1 MRVVIQR
8 SSYAEVFV
16 DKVSVGKIDKGYT
29 ILVAFTHGDTIDD
42 IKYMVNKILKLRIF
56 DDENGV
62 MNLDIKKV
70 GGKILSISQ
79 FTLYANTKEGN
90 RPTYT
95 MAMKREE
102 AIKLY
107 DEFNNELRKNDIEV
121 QTGIFGSDMD
131 VRIHNDG
138 PITIIID
145 SKG

>member
-8 SSYAEVFV
+8 SNYAEVFV

-29 ILVAFTHGDTIDD
+29 ILIAFTHGDTIDD

-90 RPTYT
+90 RPSYT